1 MLSYTRLLDYAVIAI
16 MAAIWA
22 IMPNDGIAVVTQWFY
37 NKVMDVSF
45 HLIRLSSGPYFSY
58 FSLLFWFAPAFPYFF
73 LKMPFPTFHSKMSF
87 MHKNP

>member
-45 HLIRLSSGPYFSY
+45 HLISTCPVQ
-58 FSLLFWFAPAFPYFF
+58 
-73 LKMPFPTFHSKMSF
+73 
-87 MHKNP
+87 

>member
-45 HLIRLSSGPYFSY
+45 HYMGESSGLYLNSGF
-58 FSLLFWFAPAFPYFF
+58 
-73 LKMPFPTFHSKMSF
+73 
-87 MHKNP
+87 